1 MKYSELIKELEYW
14 KRISGEEDPE
24 VVVNDEPYSYE
35 IEHIQPVKGVK
46 NNRAIGLV
54 FYN

>member
-35 IEHIQPVKGVK
+35 IEHVQPVIGVE
-46 NNRAIGLV
+46 NSRAIGLV